1 MTFTLSRYIG
11 RTFFINIVIASAVI
25 LAIAGLIDMV
35 ELIRRTAS
43 KDNISMLLT
52 LKIAAIRLPHLA
64 EKLLPYGMMIGT
76 MMALM
81 KLTRSN
87 ELVVA
92 RAAGV
97 SVWRFL
103 TPGLLIAF
111 SLGVAS
117 IVLLNPLS
125 ASTIARYENFEA
137 RYINGAQQ
145 VLSVSSSGLWLR
157 QIDAGNAKLEG
168 DAIGSYILQART
180 ITQSDMM
187 LSDVIIF
194 LQNKNEGF
202 IGRIDAASAQLGDGY
217 WTLRDA
223 MIAKPG
229 LAPQYHTR
237 YLLPTELSIR
247 QIQDSFAEP
256 RTLSFWQLS
265 SFISTLEKAGFSA
278 LRHKLH
284 WYNVLITPLIFC
296 AMVLLA
302 AVFSLRMPRRGRM
315 IVMVFGAVVSGFVV
329 NFMTGLFHA
338 FGYSG
343 GLPIEV
349 AAIAPYI
356 LAIMLSVVLLLHTED
371 G

>member
-1 MTFTLSRYIG
+1 MSFTLSRYIG
-11 RTFFINIVIASAVI
+11 RHFFINMLIAFGVI

-43 KDNISMLLT
+43 KDNISLLLT

-64 EKLLPYGMMIGT
+64 EKLLPYGIMIGS

-81 KLTRSN
+81 KMTRSN
-87 ELVVA
+87 ELVIA

-103 TPGLLIAF
+103 TPGLIIAF
-111 SLGVAS
+111 GLGLAS
-117 IVLLNPLS
+117 ITLLNPLS
-125 ASTIARYENFEA
+125 ASTIARYETFEA
-137 RYINGAQQ
+137 RYINGSKQ

-157 QIDAGNAKLEG
+157 QVDTGSAKVDG
-168 DAIGSYILQART
+168 KTIGSYILQANN
-180 ITQSDMM
+180 ITQSDMS
-187 LSDVIIF
+187 LKQVIIF
-194 LQNKNEGF
+194 LQDEQESF
-202 IGRIDAASAQLGDGY
+202 IGRVDAEEAILADGY
-217 WTLRDA
+217 WTLHDA
-223 MIAKPG
+223 VIAIPG
-229 LAPQYHTR
+229 KAHDIQER
-237 YLLPTELSIR
+237 YILPTDLSIK

-256 RTLSFWQLS
+256 STLSFWQLS
-265 SFISTLEKAGFSA
+265 SFIKTLEKAGFSA

-284 WYNVLITPLIFC
+284 WYTVLITPFVFC
-296 AMVLLA
+296 SMLLLA
-302 AVFSLRMPRRGRM
+302 AVFSLRPPRRGRM
-315 IVMVFGAVVSGFVV
+315 MVMVFGAVVAGFVV

-349 AAIAPYI
+349 AVLAPYV
-356 LAIMLSVVLLLHTED
+356 LTVMGSVVMLLHTED